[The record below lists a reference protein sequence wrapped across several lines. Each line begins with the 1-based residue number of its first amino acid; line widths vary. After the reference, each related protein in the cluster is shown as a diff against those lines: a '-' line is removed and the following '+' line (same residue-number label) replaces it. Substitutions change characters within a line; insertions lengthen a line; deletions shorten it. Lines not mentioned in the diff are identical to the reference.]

1 MSTNENLVKEY
12 DNLRNEIN
20 QKIELHNTLLTFTI
34 TTTVAVLSLALS
46 QNSTILYLI
55 PFCILIPM
63 SMRIAYY
70 RAAMSKLSAYMI
82 VFLEKNIDGMKWE
95 TRNAEILEIDSKS
108 GMKRAVRFAT
118 SRYYECLILTV
129 ICYILYLLDYL
140 KDKEISSMVVV
151 NMLWPLLLVGWEFWV
166 TKCINSLDEE
176 KQYWVEQWNK
186 LSNREVQN
194 IEI

>member
-95 TRNAEILEIDSKS
+95 TRNVEILEIDAKS
-108 GMKRAVRFAT
+108 GMKRAGRFAAL
-118 SRYYECLILTV
+118 RYYECLILTV

-186 LSNREVQN
+186 LCNREV
-194 IEI
+194 

>member
-95 TRNAEILEIDSKS
+95 TRNVEILEIDAKS
-108 GMKRAVRFAT
+108 GMKRAGRFAAL
-118 SRYYECLILTV
+118 RYYECLILTV

-176 KQYWVEQWNK
+176 KQYWVEQIK
-186 LSNREVQN
+186 
-194 IEI
+194 

>member
-34 TTTVAVLSLALS
+34 TTTVAVLSLAVS

-95 TRNAEILEIDSKS
+95 TRNVEILEIDAKS
-108 GMKRAVRFAT
+108 GMKRAGRFAAL
-118 SRYYECLILTV
+118 RYYECLILTV

-186 LSNREVQN
+186 LSNREV
-194 IEI
+194 